1 MTRSLASL
9 SSSLTFRRSST
20 ARFYSPTASM
30 ALVTPLLAAL
40 LAGFL
45 YPVARLIALSF
56 SGGTLS
62 HYRRIF
68 TEPLHLDVLFSTI
81 EVALVVTVAS
91 LLLGFPVAYVMA
103 RLNRGL
109 AMAVA
114 ACVFIP
120 LWTSVLIRSYA
131 WVVLLQRNGIINK
144 LLVDTGATEG
154 PLKLIYTQGA
164 VILAMTH
171 VLMPFMVLPIYSALR
186 ALPPDYVRAAR
197 NLGAG
202 PIRAFIAVTL
212 PLSLPGAFA
221 GSVMCFVLALGFYI
235 TPALVGGPGSMLMAT
250 LIGQQTTV
258 LLDWPF
264 AAALSTVLLAVT
276 LLFVLLFRRT
286 LSLSKGL
293 NSVY

>member
-1 MTRSLASL
+1 
-9 SSSLTFRRSST
+9 
-20 ARFYSPTASM
+20 M

-144 LLVDTGATEG
+144 LLVDTGVTEG

-202 PIRAFIAVTL
+202 PIRAFVAVTL
-212 PLSLPGAFA
+212 PLSLPGVFA